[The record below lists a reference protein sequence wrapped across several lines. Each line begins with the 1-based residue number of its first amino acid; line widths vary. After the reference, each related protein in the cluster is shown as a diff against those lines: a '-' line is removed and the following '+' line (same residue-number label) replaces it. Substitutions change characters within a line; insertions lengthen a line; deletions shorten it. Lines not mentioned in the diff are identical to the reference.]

1 MQCHPTP
8 IDQGLPEGVDP
19 EDLSMNLML
28 SKTRLRPQWIKDFLS
43 RPKQI
48 AGAQTRMP
56 TVFYTVEGSPK
67 VERPQEDIDDI
78 TTYLMA
84 MVEPPEV
91 TLKAAEES
99 KKAEEEK
106 QVDWSNVQY

>member
-1 MQCHPTP
+1 MQR
-8 IDQGLPEGVDP
+8 LLVSALVLLLA
-19 EDLSMNLML
+19 LSQFCYGQD
-28 SKTRLRPQWIKDFLS
+28 KVVVV
-43 RPKQI
+43 PKQI